1 MTKINKSRIF
11 VQAHTYRVANNLTMS
26 AALKAAWLNAKIEIL
41 NVQIDTLRYADRF
54 TAQERIENDT
64 LRSTRNDMYSAY
76 NAIIPPV
83 KSEADIAWEA
93 EQKAKEDAILD
104 ASMARLG
111 NRETY
116 AEKQARARVRAIE
129 LGFIAS

>member
-1 MTKINKSRIF
+1 
-11 VQAHTYRVANNLTMS
+11 MS